1 MESIRN
7 DASSDAVAELWAMFR
22 KHLAA
27 RTREI
32 NEEVAHYPR
41 PIARCDV
48 QLSKLLEEHDD
59 PWLRDL
65 LAKLGPGDLPAVQ
78 ALSAAVLKRSYS
90 RSSGRTSWEVQTN
103 QPGSASATTR
113 AAARSWAGLT

>member
-48 QLSKLLEEHDD
+48 QLSKLLEERFRVFQQMNRAVEMGPMPPANVDAHWLQRLSDYLANLESCSDD
-59 PWLRDL
+59 DIETSLRARL
-65 LAKLGPGDLPAVQ
+65 LNAMAQVRG
-78 ALSAAVLKRSYS
+78 
-90 RSSGRTSWEVQTN
+90 
-103 QPGSASATTR
+103 
-113 AAARSWAGLT
+113 